1 MTLWKMLGLGAL
13 VTTVLCAQPARPVSP
28 ATPAPSQALPVA
40 GFDQPDAHRTHE
52 ELNRLLERYPPTL
65 KNVLGMDHSL
75 LTNQAFL
82 APYPA
87 LQNFLNA
94 HPEIVRDPA
103 FYVGSSYTFRDV
115 RDNSTPTERISSR
128 LIENLTI
135 FSGFALAGGVL
146 AWLIR
151 TLIDYRRWNRLTKVQ
166 TDVHTKILDRF
177 TGSEE
182 LLAYIKSP
190 AGSKFLES
198 TPINLDAGPRSIGA
212 PLGRILWS
220 VQAGLVLVAGGIGL
234 DFVSGSIPE
243 EASQAIHAM
252 GILGIALGG
261 GFVVS
266 AGVSYFISHRLGLIE
281 PSSQPRPEPPGAL
294 G

>member
-1 MTLWKMLGLGAL
+1 MTMWKVLGLGVLMSTAL
-13 VTTVLCAQPARPVSP
+13 GAQPARPASPVSP
-28 ATPAPSQALPVA
+28 AAVEAAPVA

-65 KNVLGMDHSL
+65 KNVLALDHSL
-75 LTNQAFL
+75 LSNQAFL

-87 LQNFLNA
+87 LQNFLSA

-103 FYVGSSYTFRDV
+103 FYVGSSYSFHDS
-115 RDNSTPTERISSR
+115 RDNSTPSERISTR

-177 TGSEE
+177 SGSEE

-190 AGSKFLES
+190 AGS
-198 TPINLDAGPRSIGA
+198 DAGPRSIGA

-234 DFVSGSIPE
+234 DFVSGRIPD
-243 EASQAIHAM
+243 EAAQPIHAI
-252 GILGIALGG
+252 GILGIALGC

-266 AGVSYFISHRLGLIE
+266 AAVSYFISQRLGLIE
-281 PSSQPRPEPPGAL
+281 PPVQARPEPPGAL